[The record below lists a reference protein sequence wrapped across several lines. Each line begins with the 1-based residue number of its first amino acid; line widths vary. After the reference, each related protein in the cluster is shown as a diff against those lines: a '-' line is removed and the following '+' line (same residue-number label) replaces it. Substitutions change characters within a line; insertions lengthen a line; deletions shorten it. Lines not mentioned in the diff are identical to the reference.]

1 MSKRKRTQGFSLM
14 EVLVGIFLVGVAVIG
29 LAQLFLLAISNNLRA
44 DRIANATF
52 LAQQQIDWLR
62 GFTLDELTAY
72 SGTTLQS
79 RDEVMDLNVDGI
91 NDYRRVTV
99 FTEDQETFQVQVY
112 VYSSENI
119 GVPDPATLLADP
131 ARYRPRALMSTI
143 ITR

>member
-1 MSKRKRTQGFSLM
+1 M

-29 LAQLFLLAISNNLRA
+29 LAQLFLLAVSNNLRA

-72 SGTTLQS
+72 AGTTLQS
-79 RDEVMDLNVDGI
+79 RDEILDLNVDGT

-99 FTEDQETFQVQVY
+99 FSEDQGTFQVLVY

-119 GVPDPATLLADP
+119 SIPDPATLLAEPD
-131 ARYRPRALMSTI
+131 RHRPRALMSTI

>member
-1 MSKRKRTQGFSLM
+1 MSKTKRTKGFSLM

-29 LAQLFLLAISNNLRA
+29 LAQLFLLAVSNNLRA

-72 SGTTLQS
+72 AGTTLQS
-79 RDEVMDLNVDGI
+79 RDEIVDLNVDGI
-91 NDYRRVTV
+91 SDYRRVTV

-119 GVPDPATLLADP
+119 SVPDPAILLAEP
-131 ARYRPRALMSTI
+131 TRYRPRALMSTI